1 MPAQRRPRLGVLP
14 LAFWSMGQ
22 LFGCDEPPAPPDPG
36 RVTLH
41 RLNRDEYN
49 HTVRDLLGT
58 SQRPACLL
66 YTSDAADE

>member
-22 LFGCDEPPAPPDPG
+22 LVGCDEPPAPPDPG

-58 SQRPACLL
+58 SQRPA
-66 YTSDAADE
+66 DQ